1 MGRNVFTFITIIRR
15 GRVYQ
20 GHQQTFNSIVHQRHL
35 IYNIRRRFST
45 RNKVSGL
52 RKIERPDATK
62 VSDLHNNRNKWLQDF
77 FHKMKMVWGLMVI
90 YSNALRRDSMMT
102 KWSWSDNSGLY
113 LREHLGKQLL

>member
-1 MGRNVFTFITIIRR
+1 LGRNVFTFITIIRR

-62 VSDLHNNRNKWLQDF
+62 VSDLHNRNKWLQDF
-77 FHKMKMVWGLMVI
+77 FHKMKMVWDLMVI